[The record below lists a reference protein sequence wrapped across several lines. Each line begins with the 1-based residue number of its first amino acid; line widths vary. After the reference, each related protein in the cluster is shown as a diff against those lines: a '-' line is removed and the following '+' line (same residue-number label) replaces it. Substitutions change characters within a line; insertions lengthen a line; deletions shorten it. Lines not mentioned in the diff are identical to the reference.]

1 MSLTQALG
9 FTLGSTLNGMA
20 RSYGAAASA
29 NGTSWAS
36 QSAQG
41 AFNQNSADLA
51 NDLATQRL
59 MQQYQFNSAMMNQAN
74 AFNMDMWN
82 AQAQYNSQEA
92 ALQRAWQEYMMEK
105 SMAYNSSEAQK
116 GRDWQEFMY
125 RNRYQM
131 AMADMKSA
139 GLNPILAYGGIN
151 GSAGGAPTGSIATPS
166 GASAAAGLGSSATT
180 SGGLLQGVSASEG
193 NFTGAMDLY
202 SGLFGLIGNA
212 LSSMSSA
219 FSNLGQMGGF
229 GQGLANWVA
238 KEILESKGKNSQ
250 SMAPVTDA
258 IKGLKGKLGKSLP
271 R

>member
-1 MSLTQALG
+1 MSLLTAAG
-9 FTLGSTLNGMA
+9 YTLGSALNGMA
-20 RSYGAAASA
+20 KYGGAAASSNA
-29 NGTSWAS
+29 TSWAS

-41 AFNQNSADLA
+41 QFNQNSANMA

-74 AFNMDMWN
+74 AFNMNMWN
-82 AQAQYNSQEA
+82 AQAEYNSYEA

-105 SMAYNSSEAQK
+105 SMAYNSAEAQK
-116 GRDWQEFMY
+116 GRDWQQFMY
-125 RNRYQM
+125 ENRYQM
-131 AMADMKSA
+131 AMADMKAA

-151 GSAGGAPTGSIATPS
+151 GSAGASPTGSIGTPTGAT
-166 GASAAAGLGSSATT
+166 ASAGLSSSAQT

-202 SGLFGLIGNA
+202 SGLFGLIGSA

-219 FSNLGQMGGF
+219 MANLGQMGGF

-238 KEILESKGKNSQ
+238 EKILDQKNNNSNPLEDVMKKMKIKEQIGK
-250 SMAPVTDA
+250 T
-258 IKGLKGKLGKSLP
+258 LP
-271 R
+271 K